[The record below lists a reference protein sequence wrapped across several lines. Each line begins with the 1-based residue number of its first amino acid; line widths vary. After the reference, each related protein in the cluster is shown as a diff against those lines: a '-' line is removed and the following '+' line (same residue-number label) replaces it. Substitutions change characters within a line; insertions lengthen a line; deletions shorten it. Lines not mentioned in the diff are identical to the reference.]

1 MKRSKEK
8 AQREQ
13 DAEESQAMFSDVI
26 TEEMKRGVWVQK
38 VGACN
43 IRLNTYYVLAILH
56 IYDAGKE
63 IIYPVML

>member
-26 TEEMKRGVWVQK
+26 TKDMKLGV
-38 VGACN
+38 
-43 IRLNTYYVLAILH
+43 
-56 IYDAGKE
+56 
-63 IIYPVML
+63 

>member
-26 TEEMKRGVWVQK
+26 TEDMKRGVWVQK

-43 IRLNTYYVLAILH
+43 TYCVLAILH
-56 IYDAGKE
+56 ICNAGKE
-63 IIYPVML
+63 IIYPALL